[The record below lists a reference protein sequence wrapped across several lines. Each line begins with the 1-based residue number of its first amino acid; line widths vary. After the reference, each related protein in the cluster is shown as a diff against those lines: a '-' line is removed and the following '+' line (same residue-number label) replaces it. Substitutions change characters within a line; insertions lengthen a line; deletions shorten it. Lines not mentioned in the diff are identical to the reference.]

1 MKALFLFAF
10 LALPLAAER
19 DFLTADEADQIR
31 ETSQDPNAR
40 LKLYIHFAKQ
50 RMDLVKSMLSK
61 EKAGRSI
68 LVHDALDDYSHII
81 DALDDVVDD
90 ALKHKTDLKAGLAL
104 VKAGEESMLAD
115 LEKIQENH
123 PKDVARYE
131 FALTQAI
138 ETTSDSLDLSK
149 QDLGKRTADVEAKDE
164 REKKELESMNKS
176 DEAKAKEKEQGAEKK
191 PAEAPAG
198 GRRKVPTLRRPGEQ
212 VPPQK

>member
-1 MKALFLFAF
+1 MKGLFLFAF

-40 LKLYIHFAKQ
+40 LKLYVHFAKQ
-50 RMDLVKSMLSK
+50 RLDLAKTLLAK
-61 EKAGRSI
+61 DKAGRSI
-68 LVHDALDDYSHII
+68 LVHDALDDYAHII

-90 ALKHKTDLKAGLAL
+90 ALKHQTDLKAGLAL
-104 VKAGEESMLAD
+104 VKAGEEQMLAD
-115 LEKIQENH
+115 LEKIRDSH
-123 PKDVARYE
+123 PKDVARYD

-149 QDLGKRTADVEAKDE
+149 QDLGKRTADVEAKDA

-176 DEAKAKEKEQGAEKK
+176 EEAKEKDKTQGEEKK
-191 PAEAPAG
+191 AAEAPTG

-212 VPPQK
+212 APPQ

>member
-68 LVHDALDDYSHII
+68 LVHDALDDYQHII
-81 DALDDVVDD
+81 DAIDDVIDD
-90 ALKHKTDLKAGLAL
+90 ALKHKADLKIGLGL
-104 VKAGEESMLAD
+104 VKSGEAQMLAD
-115 LEKIQENH
+115 LEKIRESA

-131 FALTQAI
+131 FALNQAI
-138 ETTSDSLDLSK
+138 DTTNDSLELSK
-149 QDLGKRTADVEAKDE
+149 QDLGKRTADVEAKDA
-164 REKKELESMNKS
+164 RDKKELESMSKS
-176 DEAKAKEKEQGAEKK
+176 EEAKEKEKAGGEKK
-191 PAEAPAG
+191 AEEAPAG
-198 GRRKVPTLRRPGEQ
+198 GRRKVPTLRRPGEK
-212 VPPQK
+212 PPE